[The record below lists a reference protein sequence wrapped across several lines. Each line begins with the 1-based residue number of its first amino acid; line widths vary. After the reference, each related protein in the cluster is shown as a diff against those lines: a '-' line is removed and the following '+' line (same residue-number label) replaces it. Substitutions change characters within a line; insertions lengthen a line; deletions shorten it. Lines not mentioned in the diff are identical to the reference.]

1 MRAQLGRH
9 NLALVACVLATLM
22 LSPLRAEPPVVD
34 PAVRAN
40 IEQHPA
46 AERGTLYLEQ
56 AKIEQPRSLELAET
70 WAGLALAQAQA
81 GGDHELELDARLR
94 LALLALLATRPDD
107 AQPHLL
113 ASEGLVLDPKL
124 RTREAEVLVLRGRW
138 QIVTRR
144 FDEAAASLARA
155 EALAQQLGD
164 RTSQA
169 DALHN
174 QGLLAIRTGR
184 QQEAQP
190 LIEASLALN
199 DADGREREA
208 DANRH
213 YLGFI
218 ARDQG
223 RYADALEFHRVVL
236 EHGRARH
243 DAQAIAHSANALG
256 ILYAQQEQNDEALS
270 YFREAAGA
278 YGTLGD
284 RYSEAMA
291 YINIGNT
298 LEGDRNWRE
307 ALPPLERGLEIA
319 IGEGSVD
326 AEILARAERA
336 KVLLELDR
344 PDEAEADARRA
355 VELVDAGATS
365 TRQHQATA
373 ALGRVLARKG
383 DLAGAE
389 RMLERS
395 VSASRESGRKSEQY
409 EVQSEL
415 ADVEFALGKHAEAF
429 EHLEASTALF
439 KEIRDAETTRK
450 LAELRVQLETRQ
462 REAELAAQQQRIE
475 LLEQQAEQQS
485 RIRLLMVA
493 ALLSSVLMTL
503 ALVSRFRTRQ
513 RAERELRAQN
523 ALIAKAN
530 ADLAEAVDTDVL
542 TGARNRRYFNR
553 VLVPRLQA
561 AQLDGIPH
569 ALALIDAD
577 RFKSIND
584 HHGHDVGDVAL
595 LAIVRAWNS
604 ALGADDVLVRWGGE
618 EFLAVLFDCPPAAVR
633 QSVERGLAATREQEV
648 LSAGLRIPVS
658 VSVGWACGPWPGA
671 DARQLLA
678 LADRALL
685 LAKAQGRDRGY
696 GVHPGLDL
704 GGATSPDQLLDLTGL
719 PLDAVR

>member
-1 MRAQLGRH
+1 MRARWCRH
-9 NLALVACVLATLM
+9 GLAWVACLLATLM
-22 LSPLRAEPPVVD
+22 LSPLKAEPPTVD
-34 PAVRAN
+34 PAVRAS

-46 AERGTLYLEQ
+46 SERSALYLAQ
-56 AKIEQPRSLELAET
+56 AKAEQPRSLELAEA
-70 WAGLALAQAQA
+70 WAGLALTQAQA
-81 GGDHELELDARLR
+81 DGDHAAELDARLM
-94 LALLALLATRPDD
+94 LALLALLATRADA

-113 ASEGLVLDPKL
+113 ALESLVLDPDL
-124 RTREAEVLVLRGRW
+124 RSRAAEVLVLRGRW
-138 QIVTRR
+138 QIVNRQ
-144 FDEAAASLARA
+144 FDEAAASLTRA
-155 EALAQQLGD
+155 EQLARQVGD
-164 RTSQA
+164 RTSEA
-169 DALHN
+169 RALHN

-199 DADGREREA
+199 DADGRERDA

-236 EHGRARH
+236 EHGRARQ

-256 ILYAQQEQNDEALS
+256 ILYAQQEQNDEALG
-270 YFREAAGA
+270 YFREAAEA

-298 LEGDRNWRE
+298 LEGDELWRE
-307 ALPPLERGLEIA
+307 ALAPLERGLQIA
-319 IGEGSVD
+319 IAEGSVD

-383 DLAGAE
+383 KPAEAE
-389 RMLERS
+389 RVLERS
-395 VSASRESGRKSEQY
+395 VAASRESGRKSEQY
-409 EVQSEL
+409 EVLGEL
-415 ADVEFALGKHAEAF
+415 AGVEFALGRHAEAF
-429 EHLEASTALF
+429 EHLQASTALF
-439 KEIRDAETTRK
+439 KEVRDAETTRK
-450 LAELRVQLETRQ
+450 LAELRVQLETRR
-462 REAELAAQQQRIE
+462 REAELAAQQQQIA

-493 ALLSSVLMTL
+493 ALLSSVLMIL
-503 ALVSRFRTRQ
+503 ALISRFRTRQ
-513 RAERELRAQN
+513 RAEALLRAQN

-530 ADLAEAVDTDVL
+530 ADLAEAVDTDAL
-542 TGARNRRYFNR
+542 TGTRNRRYFHR
-553 VLVPRLQA
+553 AVMPRLEA
-561 AQLDGIPH
+561 AQLDGSPH
-569 ALALIDAD
+569 ALVLIDAD

-595 LAIVRAWNS
+595 LAIVRAWAG
-604 ALGADDVLVRWGGE
+604 ALGPEDVLVRWGGE
-618 EFLAVLFDCPPAAVR
+618 EFLAVLFDCAPAAVR
-633 QSVERGLAATREQEV
+633 QRVERGLAATREQEV
-648 LSAGLRIPVS
+648 LSAGVRVPVS
-658 VSVGWACGPWPGA
+658 VSVGWACGPWPDA
-671 DARQLLA
+671 DPRQLLA

-685 LAKAQGRDRGY
+685 HAKAQGRDRGY
-696 GVHPGLDL
+696 GAHPGLDL
-704 GGATSPDQLLDLTGL
+704 VGATSPDQLLDLGEVR
-719 PLDAVR
+719 LDEAR